1 MNKFDSLMKKSRLN
15 ILIYFRD
22 IRWRCILS
30 TNEYCCVNCTRL
42 KFLSSKNPC
51 LFIDNH
57 RLQSLFHFWSWSN
70 TSSSIKSFP
79 SVSASTLFQH
89 QIAITLHVTLCFVS
103 FSSTFFSFFS
113 ALIWWSPFNW
123 IPLCGKNY

>member
-1 MNKFDSLMKKSRLN
+1 MYLNCSKSKKINKFSNECSLPV
-15 ILIYFRD
+15 IIYFCYNFD
-22 IRWRCILS
+22 HNLNLWA
-30 TNEYCCVNCTRL
+30 V
-42 KFLSSKNPC
+42 
-51 LFIDNH
+51 IDNH
-57 RLQSLFHFWSWSN
+57 HRLRSLFHFDVWSWSN

-89 QIAITLHVTLCFVS
+89 QMAMAQQHSAFSFYTLCTALFLY
-103 FSSTFFSFFS
+103 FSLNTFFNFFS